1 MALSEDLLKP
11 IDGPNPSGE
20 NIRFNTRYPV
30 YDKIKEARRE
40 DEELPEGVWQHER
53 KLADFPLVIKLAEE
67 ALSTKTKDL
76 QVAAWLTEAWLKTQ
90 GFKGLWEGLKLC
102 RGLVNGFWDTLY
114 PEIEDGD
121 AEMRATPL
129 EWIGGTLDFPV
140 RSVPLTKDGFGW
152 TKHQES
158 RTVGFED
165 QAKSDNEKKARQ
177 KLLAAGKLAPEDFQ
191 KAFVETPKAFYLLAE
206 KNLDGC
212 LGELGQLDQLC
223 QDKFGEAG
231 PGFGKLRTSLEEVR
245 HVVHGLL
252 EKKRETEPD
261 PVEEVP
267 IAAGTGGG
275 ESVTSPGV
283 GSGRAPGAIVISV
296 ESSSEPA
303 DRRAA
308 ISSIA
313 SAAAFLRKRE
323 PQNPASYLM
332 LRGLR
337 WGELRAAGRL
347 TEPTLLEAPPAELR
361 RHIKTLALDRKWNEL
376 LEAAESAM
384 ALPCSRAWLDLQRF
398 VVEACTALGAEYEPV
413 AKAVRSELRTL
424 LGDLPELLDA
434 NLLDDTPAA
443 NAETRA
449 WLNSLTDPQIQPSS
463 EGAAELPA
471 SNGHP
476 RSAGMGGWPRRS
488 VDSYS
493 LAKEALKA
501 GQVEK
506 AFQIMRKEIQ
516 AQDSGRGRFFRKAEL
531 VELCLAAGKEAIAQ
545 PLLDDM
551 SAAIEAHKLEDWES
565 REVVAASLATLM
577 TSSARVK
584 GNAAEKQKLFERIC
598 RLDPV
603 RALTSG

>member
-76 QVAAWLTEAWLKTQ
+76 QLAAWLTEAWLKTQ
-90 GFKGLWEGLKLC
+90 GFNGLWDGLKLNY
-102 RGLVNGFWDTLY
+102 GLVQTFWDTLY

-129 EWIGGTLDFPV
+129 EWIGGTLGFLV
-140 RSVPLTKDGFGW
+140 RSVPLTKDGYGW
-152 TKHQES
+152 TKYQES

-191 KAFVETPKAFYLLAE
+191 KSFVETPKTFYLLTE

-212 LGELGQLDQLC
+212 LGELGRLDQLC
-223 QDKFGEAG
+223 QEKFGEAA
-231 PGFGKLRTSLEEVR
+231 PGFGKLKTALEEVR
-245 HVVHGLL
+245 HVAHGLL

-261 PVEEVP
+261 PVEEDP

-275 ESVTSPGV
+275 DGVTSSGE
-283 GSGRAPGAIVISV
+283 GSGHAAGAIVISID
-296 ESSSEPA
+296 SSSEPA

-347 TEPTLLEAPPAELR
+347 TDPTLLEAPPGELR
-361 RHIKTLALDRKWNEL
+361 RHIKKLALDRKWNEM

-398 VVEACTALGAEYEPV
+398 VVEACTALGADYEPV
-413 AKAVRSELRTL
+413 AAAIRSELHAL
-424 LGDLPELLDA
+424 LDDLPELLDA

-443 NAETRA
+443 NAETQA
-449 WLNSLTDPQIQPSS
+449 WLHTLREPPAPPS
-463 EGAAELPA
+463 EGATESANQV
-471 SNGHP
+471 NG
-476 RSAGMGGWPRRS
+476 REAGNRGWPRRS

-531 VELCLAAGKEAIAQ
+531 VDLCLAAGKETIAQ
-545 PLLDDM
+545 PLLDDIA
-551 SAAIEAHKLEDWES
+551 AAIEAHKLEDWES
-565 REVVAASLATLM
+565 REVVAATLATIM
-577 TSSARVK
+577 TASARVK